1 MLTTAR
7 NTINERNVR
16 TLFSLESPTYIVF
29 DTETTGVNPDID
41 RIVQLSALKLEI
53 NEKIPKEIDRLNI
66 YLNPEINMCDE
77 VIKIHGI
84 TNEFAHKQKTEAEEF
99 ECIKAFFGSNPIIVG
114 QNIDFDIRFLR
125 NLYNRMGETF
135 NQRVAIDTLESARDL
150 ISFKDVKNYSLK
162 TLLEYLGISGDL
174 SFHNSMDDVIGTQRL
189 LVALYHEYINTQNER
204 GPKSNTFHIKYISFW
219 NGYNITQKG
228 VYVTNE
234 LNEKIWFS
242 TRYKTWI
249 SSKVE
254 MCTVN
259 IDKLENDVLTKMGV
273 TLQELGKMTEK
284 KFEQLC
290 KHGRRTIS

>member
-16 TLFSLESPTYIVF
+16 TLFSLEDPTYIVF

-53 NEKIPKEIDRLNI
+53 NDKVPKEIDRLDI
-66 YLNPEINMCDE
+66 YLNPEMDMCE
-77 VIKIHGI
+77 KVIKIHGI
-84 TNEFAHKQKTEAEEF
+84 TNEFARKQKTEAEEF
-99 ECIKAFFGSNPIIVG
+99 DRIRTFFGTNPIIVG
-114 QNIDFDIRFLR
+114 QNVGFDVSFFKSM
-125 NLYNRMGETF
+125 YQRMGETF
-135 NQRVAIDTLESARDL
+135 NQRVIIDTLESARDL
-150 ISFKDVKNYSLK
+150 ISFKDVKNYSLE

-189 LVALYHEYINTQNER
+189 LVALYHEYINTQKER

-219 NGYNITQKG
+219 NGYNVTQKG
-228 VYVTNE
+228 IYVTNE

-249 SSKVE
+249 SSNVE
-254 MCTVN
+254 MCTIN
-259 IDKLENDVLTKMGV
+259 IDKLERDVLTKMGV
-273 TLQELGKMTEK
+273 TLPELEKMTEG

-290 KHGRRTIS
+290 KPGRRTIS